1 MNRSIE
7 GEEGI
12 YFKTSQ
18 IKESNNNNNNNPPQ
32 QENNNM
38 QHPQD
43 APENRTSSIFASKK
57 PKADEGLNRTREGVT
72 SPEPKKEEHGLTRN
86 IPILLES
93 GKLVSPSFKQLE
105 VIQGKLVRNRDFSKT

>member
-18 IKESNNNNNNNPPQ
+18 IKESNNNNNNPPQ
-32 QENNNM
+32 KENNNM
-38 QHPQD
+38 QHQD
-43 APENRTSSIFASKK
+43 APENRISSTFASKK
-57 PKADEGLNRTREGVT
+57 PKVDEGVNRTSEGVT
-72 SPEPKKEEHGLTRN
+72 SPEPLKEEHGLTRN

-105 VIQGKLVRNRDFSKT
+105 VIQGKLVRNRDFSKS

>member
-18 IKESNNNNNNNPPQ
+18 IKESNNNNNNPPQ
-32 QENNNM
+32 QDNNNM
-38 QHPQD
+38 QHQD
-43 APENRTSSIFASKK
+43 APENRISSKFASKK
-57 PKADEGLNRTREGVT
+57 PKVDEGVNRTSEGVT
-72 SPEPKKEEHGLTRN
+72 SSEPIKEKHGLTRN

-105 VIQGKLVRNRDFSKT
+105 VTQGEYSS